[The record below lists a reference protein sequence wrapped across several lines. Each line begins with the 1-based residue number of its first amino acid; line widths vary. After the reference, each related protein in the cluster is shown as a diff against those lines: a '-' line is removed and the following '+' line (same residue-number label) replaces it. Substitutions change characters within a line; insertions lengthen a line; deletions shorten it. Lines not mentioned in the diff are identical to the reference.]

1 MKSILL
7 SMRENLK
14 LFDLDYDEAMGMFY
28 FLRGG
33 LNGFYYNLLSVVH
46 DEEAIEDVLAE
57 AITSYHD
64 MGFVNEEI
72 NDFVL
77 SQMRLDRILEAI
89 VKYIKGVFQNTPIYA
104 IIEEKRQNSDTVF
117 VLEYV

>member
-1 MKSILL
+1 MKSILF

-28 FLRGG
+28 FLKGG
-33 LNGFYYNLLSVVH
+33 LNGFYYNLLNVIH
-46 DEEAIEDVLAE
+46 DEKAVEDLLGESIA
-57 AITSYHD
+57 TYHD
-64 MGFVNEEI
+64 MGFVNEDV

-89 VKYIKGVFQNTPIYA
+89 VKYIKGVFQDTPIYA
-104 IIEEKRQNSDTVF
+104 IVEEKKQISDTIF
-117 VLEYV
+117 VLEYA